1 MSWVLLFFAI
11 VLEFLG
17 TLSTKLSYGFERI
30 LPSVL
35 MFVFYLGS
43 MVTWNFALKKIDV
56 SIGYAV
62 WSGLGISFT
71 ALMGMLVFKEAISV
85 SKVFFT
91 VLIIV
96 DVVGLSL
103 KS

>member
-1 MSWVLLFFAI
+1 MSWLLLFFAI

-17 TLSTKLSYGFERI
+17 TLSTKLSHGFERI

-62 WSGLGISFT
+62 WSGLGIAFT
-71 ALMGMLVFKEAISV
+71 AVMGMLFFKEPINV
-85 SKVFFT
+85 SKIFFT

-96 DVVGLSL
+96 GVIGLSL